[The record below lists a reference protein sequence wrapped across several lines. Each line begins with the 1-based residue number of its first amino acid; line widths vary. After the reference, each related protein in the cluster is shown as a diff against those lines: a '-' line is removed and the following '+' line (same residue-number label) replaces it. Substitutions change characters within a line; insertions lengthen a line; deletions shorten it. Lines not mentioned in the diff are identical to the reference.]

1 MAVSELGHNDSFDP
15 LIQVW
20 FHSSLLSI
28 TLLYIPLTA
37 MQHIH
42 MYPASV
48 YVSTRDADFIS
59 QVYWS
64 PNLHDFEILHYMTGR
79 MVSNLL

>member
-20 FHSSLLSI
+20 FNSCLLSI

-37 MQHIH
+37 MQHIN
-42 MYPASV
+42 MYPASEMQ
-48 YVSTRDADFIS
+48 SLFHRCIGLLT
-59 QVYWS
+59 
-64 PNLHDFEILHYMTGR
+64 NLHDFEILHYMTGR